1 MYRRAIAPTA
11 RIEKGT
17 KMRKIIVGEFIS
29 LDGVVEAPETWHMS
43 YASPQMFGI
52 MWGLSDSCDTTLL
65 GRVTYEGFAAAFA
78 DAPADSPVAAK
89 MNKNARVV
97 ATRTLTELSWG
108 NSRVLDGELVEAVTR
123 LKSAEGRDILTTGS
137 ISLVRS
143 LLRAGLVDELHLLVH
158 PVVVG
163 HGQRLFE
170 EGDGLTF
177 DLAEATPLDNGV
189 IHAVYRPASVHSAG

>member
-1 MYRRAIAPTA
+1 
-11 RIEKGT
+11 
-17 KMRKIIVGEFIS
+17 MRKIIVGEFIS

-65 GRVTYEGFAAAFA
+65 GRVTYEGFAEAFA
-78 DAPADSPVAAK
+78 DAPADNPIAAK

-97 ATRTLTELSWG
+97 ATRTLTELTWA
-108 NSRVLDGELVEAVTR
+108 NSTILDGELVEAVGR
-123 LKSAEGRDILTTGS
+123 LKAAEGADILTTGS
-137 ISLVRS
+137 IGLVRE

-170 EGDGLTF
+170 DGDQLTF
-177 DLAEATPLDNGV
+177 ELAEATPLDNGV
-189 IHAVYRPASVHSAG
+189 VHAVYRPAR